1 MTRRNFSIVYK
12 FLIILSIILG
22 VGINLIKTT
31 SIISMIS
38 YYTIQSNIICL
49 ISYIYFVYIEIRKK
63 AKEDR
68 YYIIKGAITI
78 AILITGII
86 YRFALIPNNFQM
98 DVSNTISSNDISNII
113 VHTISPVMVLLDYIL
128 FDEKGHLKLYY
139 SLCWLFIPIGYG
151 IYVYIYGGLGGKF
164 YSIGG
169 SERFAYFFLDYIQ
182 IGIKKVIAFDFCII
196 GFVLLISFLLVCI
209 DKIMDK
215 INNEEPLS

>member
-1 MTRRNFSIVYK
+1 MTRRNFSIVCK

-22 VGINLIKTT
+22 VGINLLKTT
-31 SIISMIS
+31 SIVSMIS

-63 AKEDR
+63 TKGDR

-98 DVSNTISSNDISNII
+98 DVSNTISSKDISNII

-169 SERFAYFFLDYIQ
+169 SERFAYFFLDYTQ
-182 IGIKKVIAFDFCII
+182 IGIKKVIAFDFGII
-196 GFVLLISFLLVCI
+196 GFVLLISVLLVCL
-209 DKIMDK
+209 DKVMDK
-215 INNEEPLS
+215 IKNEEP